1 MTEKASAMA
10 AATLGAGMV
19 MLYGGIL
26 VSQGDVWLPAIPF
39 VLPLVTGLTRLPAV
53 CLAFGSVIGGS

>member
-1 MTEKASAMA
+1 MA